1 MKRLFIILISSILIF
16 IKGNAQI
23 PEIVWQQCFGN
34 NENVFANGIVP
45 IGDGYLFGLEVLSG
59 EGVSNYHGSYDIWL
73 VRTDSVGTL
82 LWEKCYGG
90 SSSETPFK
98 LIKKSEDEYFIFGHA
113 GSMDGD
119 VQSGNNGFSD
129 LWVVKINGQ
138 GIIQW
143 EQTYGCEGFDTA
155 RDMILTPDGGFVMID
170 RIGIGG
176 GDVSQFYGIGDCWM
190 AKCDSLGN
198 LEWEKT
204 LGNTGL
210 DNCMSMTV
218 NSAGNIMMIGAAQWH
233 GDLVACFPDG
243 AWGDVWLVELDLQ
256 GNILDQHCY
265 GGSQYDVGYSIIE
278 LEDGYAFI
286 GSTASNDGD
295 VSGLHDIQISE
306 FTTDFWVVRLD
317 NHMEIVWQKCLG
329 GYRNDQPFYIT
340 STEDGGFV
348 VIGTTIST
356 DGDVSGNHSISY
368 NYMDIWLA
376 KINGEGELQW
386 QQCYGGKW
394 AERLEN
400 PHTVLKK
407 SDYNYVFAASSN
419 FSPSFDVQCGTFYN
433 YNAWLFEIDTVDTT
447 QIAET
452 LTQNKQLNI
461 FPNPASN
468 EAWLQLPGDIDLAQ
482 ALVMFYSP
490 TGKLLSK
497 AQPTSN
503 FHKIE
508 TSRLPAALYFVRL
521 WNGSSWQSGKLVVRC
536 Q

>member
-23 PEIVWQQCFGN
+23 PEIRWQRCYGDYEN
-34 NENVFANGIVP
+34 NWYVVNEAMNSGYIFAVNRAS
-45 IGDGYLFGLEVLSG
+45 GDSI
-59 EGVSNYHGSYDIWL
+59 SNYHGGADIW
-73 VRTDSVGTL
+73 VVFMDSLYNVI
-82 LWEKCYGG
+82 WERCFGG
-90 SSSETPFK
+90 SDADNPWKIIRLNDTEFFVFGKTSSV
-98 LIKKSEDEYFIFGHA
+98 
-113 GSMDGD
+113 DGD
-119 VQSGNNGFSD
+119 VQSGNHGYSD
-129 LWVVKINGQ
+129 IWVLKLNIEGEILW
-138 GIIQW
+138 
-143 EQTYGCEGFDTA
+143 ERTYGCTGIDDP

-329 GYRNDQPFYIT
+329 GYRNDHPFYIT

-348 VIGTTIST
+348 VIGTTTST

-368 NYMDIWLA
+368 NYTDIWLA
-376 KINGEGELQW
+376 KINGEGALQW
-386 QQCYGGKW
+386 QQCYGGLGG
-394 AERLEN
+394 ERLEN

-419 FSPSFDVQCGTFYN
+419 YSPSFDVQCGSFQN

-482 ALVMFYSP
+482 ALVMLYSP

-497 AQPTSN
+497 VQPTSN

-521 WNGSSWQSGKLVVRC
+521 WNGSYWQSGKLVVR
-536 Q
+536 